1 MLAGMRWTTTLV
13 VAIALAA
20 IACTS
25 RPTCA
30 LPEYPAAAR
39 GGPFLWRVQRDGG
52 PVVWFYGTIH
62 STGAES
68 VPRLA
73 WTALERAPHFAS
85 ELGDVE
91 PDPERVRELIRLPPG
106 KGLDQQ
112 LSTDDWYDLRDA
124 LAGVIREDDLKRAR
138 PWFALTRLTS
148 AAAPPPDPTMDVA
161 LARRAKER
169 GIPVDAL
176 ESWNEQLT
184 ALAENVTI
192 RDLEEAIH
200 TRHELGCELSKLK
213 ASYQAGDQPTM
224 QKVLVIPAAKN
235 LLQAR
240 NKQWLPKI
248 ERYFQGGGAFV
259 AVGLGHLLGDGSL
272 LAMLAASG
280 YTVERVTL

>member
-1 MLAGMRWTTTLV
+1 MRWLTTLV
-13 VAIALAA
+13 LAIALAV
-20 IACTS
+20 IGCTSS

-30 LPEYPAAAR
+30 LPEYPVAGR
-39 GGPFLWRVQRDGG
+39 GGPFLWRVQRDVG

-62 STGAES
+62 STGTES
-68 VPRLA
+68 VPRVA
-73 WTALERAPHFAS
+73 WTALERSPHFAS

-124 LAGVIREDDLKRAR
+124 LVGVIREDDLKRAR

-148 AAAPPPDPTMDVA
+148 AAAPPPDPSMDVA
-161 LARRAKER
+161 LARRAKAR

-184 ALAENVTI
+184 ALAQNVTVK
-192 RDLEEAIH
+192 DLEEAIH
-200 TRHELGCELSKLK
+200 SRHELACELSKMK

-224 QKVLVIPAAKN
+224 QKVLVIPAIKN
-235 LLQAR
+235 LLEDR
-240 NKQWLPKI
+240 NKQWLPKL
-248 ERYFQGGGAFV
+248 ERYFQDGGAFI

-272 LAMLAASG
+272 LAMLAAKG
-280 YTVERVTL
+280 YTVQRVTL